1 MNKKMERKEGKKH
14 IYKIE
19 FQLYFLQII
28 ISFKGNVWET
38 PSYSYTRKQ
47 FFPITS

>member
-1 MNKKMERKEGKKH
+1 MSKKMERKEGKKH

-28 ISFKGNVWET
+28 ISFKGNVWKT
-38 PSYSYTRKQ
+38 FLYQKTILSHHKLS
-47 FFPITS
+47 